1 MSHKD
6 TCLISL
12 CLLLTL
18 SACLGPS
25 PTADLHQVHEIEGVI
40 ESFIIIDPPHPI
52 VETADGLQFEVRF
65 VPDVQV
71 FRGDTPATWNDLKY
85 KDRVRIT
92 GSVQVVAG
100 EALPWF
106 IPEKVT
112 ILP

>member
-18 SACLGPS
+18 SACVGPT
-25 PTADLHQVHEIEGVI
+25 PTADLQARQIEGVI

-52 VETADGLQFEVRF
+52 IKTTDGLRFEVRF
-65 VPDVQV
+65 VPNVQV
-71 FRGDTPATWNDLKY
+71 FRGDTPATWDDLKCE
-85 KDRVRIT
+85 DRVRIT

-100 EALPWF
+100 EAMPWF